1 MAAKILKRTTLIRT
15 ALGLVW
21 QSAPRWAVMNVLTL
35 LVQSVIPI
43 TLLYLMKL
51 LVDEITQAIEQGST
65 EEALSQI
72 WPVILLFGGITLI
85 ETVTRIAASLI
96 NEYQNYA
103 VSDYV
108 TNLIHQQSLALD
120 LDYYE
125 NSNYH
130 DTLHRVQRDA
140 PNRPPQIVNSILQAL
155 RATLS
160 LMGIFVLLATFHLGL
175 TVLLVGAALPGALI
189 RLRYSRI
196 LYEWQ
201 RRSAATE
208 RRVWYYNLLIIFGH
222 YAKENRL
229 YNLGGLF
236 SERYRQLRFTLLH
249 ERLNIIVR
257 RSGLDIAGQVFVIA
271 ATLLVYWLVARETI
285 VGAISIGSLVMYIQG
300 FQRGQGLMH
309 ETLSSLTRLY
319 EDSLFLES
327 YSEFM
332 ALTPQI
338 HTPPNPQPIPRP
350 FQEGISFHGV
360 SFQYPNQPQAV
371 LKGIDIT
378 IRPGEVVALVGEN
391 GAGKSTLV
399 KLLCRLYDPTSGT
412 ITIDGIPLQSL
423 DTLKWRKTISV
434 VFQDYIQYLLTAREN
449 IWFGDIDTPPDDDKI
464 MQAARQSEAHEVI
477 AKLKHG
483 FDTYLGGYFEEGQ
496 ELSLGQWQR
505 IALARTFMRDQAQI
519 VILDEPT
526 SSLDVMTEHHVFER
540 FRQIIAGK
548 TALLISHRL
557 STVRL
562 ADRIYVLDGGQVV
575 ETGNH
580 DELMHYN
587 GLYANLFRTQAH
599 HYKMDEIA

>member
-1 MAAKILKRTTLIRT
+1 MVAKILRRTTLIRT

-21 QSAPRWAVMNVLTL
+21 ESAPRWAVMNILTL
-35 LVQSVIPI
+35 LVQSVIPVA
-43 TLLYLMKL
+43 LLYLMKL
-51 LVDEITQAIEQGST
+51 LVDEITQAVETGST
-65 EEALSQI
+65 EQALNQL
-72 WPVILLFGGITLI
+72 WPVILLFGGITLV
-85 ETVTRIAASLI
+85 ETITRIAANLI
-96 NEYQNYA
+96 NEYQSYA

-108 TNLIHQQSLALD
+108 TNIIHQQSLALD

-125 NSNYH
+125 NSHYH

-140 PNRPPQIVNSILQAL
+140 PTRPPQIVNSILQSL
-155 RATLS
+155 RAILS
-160 LMGIFVLLATFHLGL
+160 LIGIFALLATFHVGL
-175 TVLLVGAALPGALI
+175 TVLLVGAAIPGALI

-201 RRSAATE
+201 RQSAATE
-208 RRVWYYNLLIIFGH
+208 RRVWYYNLLIIFGN

-236 SERYRQLRFTLLH
+236 SERYRQLRFKLLQ
-249 ERLNIIVR
+249 ERLNIIIR

-271 ATLLVYWLVARETI
+271 ATLLVYWLVAHEAV
-285 VGAISIGSLVMYIQG
+285 VGAITIGSLVMYIQG
-300 FQRGQGLMH
+300 FQRGQGLMQ
-309 ETLSSLTRLY
+309 ETMSSLTRLY
-319 EDSLFLES
+319 EDSLFWES

-338 HTPPNPQPIPRP
+338 YTPTNPQPVPSP
-350 FQEGISFHGV
+350 FQEGIVFQDV

-371 LKGIDIT
+371 LKGIDLS

-399 KLLCRLYDPTSGT
+399 KLLCRLYDPTGGT
-412 ITIDGIPLQSL
+412 ISVDGVPLKSF

-449 IWFGDIDTPPDDDKI
+449 IWFGDVDTSPDDDKI
-464 MQAARQSEAHEVI
+464 MEAARQSEAHEVI
-477 AKLKHG
+477 AKLKRG
-483 FDTYLGGYFEEGQ
+483 LDTHVGGYFEEGQ
-496 ELSLGQWQR
+496 ELSVGQWQR
-505 IALARTFMRDQAQI
+505 IALARAFMRSQAQI

-562 ADRIYVLDGGQVV
+562 ADRIYVLDGGQIV

-580 DELMHYN
+580 DSLMRQD

-599 HYKMDEIA
+599 HYKMDETV